1 MKLLTIIARLILGI
15 LLIPIVVVMAAFVD
29 IDIQDEED
37 EQ

>member
-29 IDIQDEED
+29 IDIDEED